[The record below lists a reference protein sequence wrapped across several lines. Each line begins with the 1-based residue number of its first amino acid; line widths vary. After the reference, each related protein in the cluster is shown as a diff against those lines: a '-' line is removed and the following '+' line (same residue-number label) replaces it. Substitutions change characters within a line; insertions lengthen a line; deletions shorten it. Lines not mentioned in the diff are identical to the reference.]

1 MLFVWFLLYGG
12 IYTAAESLSQML
24 GTAHVVTVP
33 AMLLYTGGFVLRL
46 CRTGRAHT
54 AGIKTIPL
62 KDLKKYLF
70 FLPLGAL
77 PVYNVLT
84 GSGWELSFSLAALM
98 LCASIAEELFFR
110 GFLLRILLK
119 WSRAGGIVVSGA
131 VFALAHFVNLI
142 QGADLSYVLMQTLC
156 AFSAGIGFAAVT
168 AASGSVLPC
177 IAAHF
182 LINISAGSG
191 TMGPAECGLGLWVC
205 AAVYVVY
212 GIWIYIRNNKCEVN

>member
-1 MLFVWFLLYGG
+1 
-12 IYTAAESLSQML
+12 
-24 GTAHVVTVP
+24 
-33 AMLLYTGGFVLRL
+33 
-46 CRTGRAHT
+46 
-54 AGIKTIPL
+54 
-62 KDLKKYLF
+62 
-70 FLPLGAL
+70 
-77 PVYNVLT
+77 
-84 GSGWELSFSLAALM
+84 M

-131 VFALAHFVNLI
+131 VFALAHFVNLS

-156 AFSAGIGFAAVT
+156 AFAAGIGFAAVT

-177 IAAHF
+177 IVAHF